1 MSDKNIF
8 AGIDIGG
15 TNIKFGLFDKSGNI
29 IHKGQKPTLAEKGPQ
44 PLMHLITNIGESL
57 MLSAAEDELEIKH
70 MGVGSPGAVDHKT
83 GKVIGP
89 CPNIKGWTGMEIGE
103 ILRERLNI
111 PVFVDNEVNGMAL
124 GEYHYGSAR
133 GAKSVLCVT
142 IGTGIGGA
150 IIIDGKVLQGDTS
163 SAGEL
168 GHMSIKYDG
177 PECACGNK
185 GCLEMYCSSKFMTNR
200 AKTLLKKNMSPI
212 FKEILDNDL
221 ENLTIKKLFSAA
233 EKEDEI
239 ALQVIEEAAEN
250 LGFGLAGVINIIN
263 PEIVVLGGGITDGGA
278 GFVELVEK
286 TIKELS
292 FSSAVEK
299 IKVVK
304 AALGNDAGFIG
315 AGLLG
320 EQN

>member
-1 MSDKNIF
+1 MTDNNIF

-15 TNIKFGLFDKSGNI
+15 TNIKFGLFDKSGKI
-29 IHKGQKPTLAEKGPQ
+29 IHRGQKPTLAEKGPQ

-57 MLSAAEDELEIKH
+57 MLIAAEEELNIKH
-70 MGVGSPGAVDHKT
+70 LGVGSPGAVDHNT

-89 CPNIKGWTGMEIGE
+89 CPNINGWTGMEIGN
-103 ILRERLNI
+103 ILRQRLNI
-111 PVFVDNEVNGMAL
+111 PVYVDNEVNGMAL
-124 GEYHYGSAR
+124 GEYYYGAAR

-177 PECACGNK
+177 PKCACGNK
-185 GCLEMYCSSKFMTNR
+185 GCLEMYCSSKFMIR
-200 AKTLLKKNMSPI
+200 RIKELLNNNMTSI
-212 FKEILDNDL
+212 FKELLDNNPD
-221 ENLTIKKLFSAA
+221 NLTIKKLFSAA
-233 EKEDEI
+233 EKNDEI
-239 ALQVIEEAAEN
+239 ALQVIEEAAGF
-250 LGFGLAGVINIIN
+250 LGLGLAGVINIIN
-263 PEIVVLGGGITDGGA
+263 PQIVVLGGGITDGGA
-278 GFVELVEK
+278 GFVEIVEK

-292 FSSAVEK
+292 FSSAVQK

-320 EQN
+320 ERN

>member
-1 MSDKNIF
+1 MSDNNIF

-15 TNIKFGLFDKSGNI
+15 TNIKFGLFDKTGKI
-29 IHKGQKPTLAEKGPQ
+29 VHKGQKPTLVEKGPQ

-57 MLSAAEDELEIKH
+57 MLIAAEEELNIKH
-70 MGVGSPGAVDHKT
+70 LGVGSPGAVDHKT

-89 CPNIKGWTGMEIGE
+89 CPNIQGWTGMEIGN

-111 PVFVDNEVNGMAL
+111 PVYVDNEVNGMAL
-124 GEYHYGSAR
+124 GEYYYGAAR

-177 PECACGNK
+177 PKCACGNN
-185 GCLEMYCSSKFMTNR
+185 GCLEMYCSSKFMIR
-200 AKTLLKKNMSPI
+200 RVKTILNNKMTDI
-212 FKEILDNDL
+212 FKEILDSNL

-233 EKEDEI
+233 NKNDGV
-239 ALQVIEEAAEN
+239 ALQVIEEAAGF
-250 LGFGLAGVINIIN
+250 LGIGLAGIINIIN
-263 PEIVVLGGGITDGGA
+263 PQIVVLGGGITDGGA
-278 GFVELVEK
+278 GFVEIVEK

-292 FSSAVEK
+292 FSSAVQK

-304 AALGNDAGFIG
+304 AELGNDAGFIG